1 MKTALVTGGSRG
13 IGAGIALALADAG
26 FQVAINY
33 NRGVDP
39 AVALQKTIVAQ
50 GKMAK
55 TFQADVSKYDDIQRL
70 FDEVEKEFGPVD
82 VLVNNAGLEIRH
94 PSTEYD
100 EATWD
105 IIMNTN
111 LKGAFFCSQRAL
123 RTMKDRGWGRII
135 NISSVHET
143 RPTGNR
149 SIYSISKSG
158 MLMMTREHA
167 REFGAFGITVNSIA
181 PGAIRTDLN
190 RKVLEDPAYEAMVLK
205 NIPANYIG
213 VPEDIGGTVV
223 FLTSDAARYVNGA
236 AIYIDGGLSLC

>member
-13 IGAGIALALADAG
+13 IGAGIAFALADAG

-33 NRGVDP
+33 NRGAEP
-39 AVALQKTIVAQ
+39 AAALQQSILAQ
-50 GKMAK
+50 GKIARI
-55 TFQADVSKYDDIQRL
+55 FQADIGKYDNIQRL
-70 FDEVEKEFGPVD
+70 FDEVEKELGPVD
-82 VLVNNAGLEIRH
+82 VLVNNAGIEIRH

-105 IIMNTN
+105 VMMNTN

-123 RTMKDRGWGRII
+123 RRMKDRGWGRIV

-149 SIYSISKSG
+149 SIYSISKGG

-167 REFGAFGITVNSIA
+167 REFGAFGITVNSIS

-213 VPEDIGGTVV
+213 VPEDIAGMVV
-223 FLTSDAARYVNGA
+223 FLASDAARYVNGA
-236 AIYIDGGLSLC
+236 ALYIDGGLSLC

>member
-39 AVALQKTIVAQ
+39 AAALQKTILAH

-149 SIYSISKSG
+149 SIYSISKGG

>member
-1 MKTALVTGGSRG
+1 
-13 IGAGIALALADAG
+13 
-26 FQVAINY
+26 
-33 NRGVDP
+33 
-39 AVALQKTIVAQ
+39 
-50 GKMAK
+50 MAK

-149 SIYSISKSG
+149 SIYSISKGG